1 MDLCSALA
9 SPRLCQLD
17 GETYWVRPL
26 RLADYALILAWLDDV
41 LPGKTERTTP
51 PLLGSDES
59 QDALSSAN
67 GWELLVWLG
76 LRADGATW
84 NEAAA
89 LAREATDVERIR
101 FHDALFT
108 RRRTKQP
115 RPGGED
121 LAEAW
126 CGPMMTAMCE
136 RFGMTLE
143 DIAAL
148 TLDQVECLNSDGLES
163 EDPRRVS
170 HEELARFDVLAKA
183 NREAKERQPDQ
194 PSGFE
199 VAIDEAVARFEAAKA
214 AEVKTNEPRSCS

>member
-26 RLADYALILAWLDDV
+26 RLGDYALILAWLDDV
-41 LPGKTERTTP
+41 LPGKPERTTP
-51 PLLGSDES
+51 PLLGDDKS
-59 QDALSSAN
+59 QTALSGPK

-76 LRADGATW
+76 LRADGTTW

-101 FHDALFT
+101 FIDAIYA
-108 RRRTKQP
+108 RRRTWK
-115 RPGGED
+115 PGPGSED
-121 LAEAW
+121 LGAVWA
-126 CGPMMTAMCE
+126 GPIFAGTSESEGMCE
-136 RFGMTLE
+136 RLGMTLE

-148 TLDQVECLNSDGLES
+148 TLDQIDCLQGCGCPD
-163 EDPRRVS
+163 EDPQRVT
-170 HEELARFDVLAKA
+170 HEELARFDALARA

-194 PSGFE
+194 LSGFE
-199 VAIDEAVARFEAAKA
+199 TAIDEAVARFEAAKA
-214 AEVKTNEPRSCS
+214 AEVTE

>member
-9 SPRLCQLD
+9 PPRLCQLD
-17 GETYWVRPL
+17 GETYWVKPL
-26 RLADYALILAWLDDV
+26 TLGDYALILAWLDDV
-41 LPGKTERTTP
+41 LPGKPERTTP
-51 PLLGSDES
+51 PLLGAEES
-59 QDALSSAN
+59 QTALSSAK

-76 LRADGATW
+76 LRRDGTTW

-126 CGPMMTAMCE
+126 VGPMMTAMCE

-143 DIAAL
+143 GIADL
-148 TLDQVECLNSDGLES
+148 SLDQVECLNSDGEET

-170 HEELARFDVLAKA
+170 HEELARFDALAKM

-194 PSGFE
+194 PTGFE

-214 AEVKTNEPRSCS
+214 EEMTK

>member
-51 PLLGSDES
+51 PLLGDDKS
-59 QDALSSAN
+59 QAALSSAK

-76 LRADGATW
+76 LRADGTTW
-84 NEAAA
+84 NEAKAIA
-89 LAREATDVERIR
+89 FEATVEER
-101 FHDALFT
+101 FIFHGALFA

-115 RPGGED
+115 GPGGED

-126 CGPMMTAMCE
+126 VGPMLSGTAESQGMCE

-143 DIAAL
+143 DIAQL
-148 TLDQVECLNSDGLES
+148 TLDQVECLNSNGLES

-170 HEELARFDVLAKA
+170 HKELARFDALAKA

-214 AEVKTNEPRSCS
+214 AEVAE

>member
-59 QDALSSAN
+59 QTALSSAK

-76 LRADGATW
+76 LRGDGVTW

-89 LAREATDVERIR
+89 IARESYGKPHLITAQERIR
-101 FHDALFT
+101 FHDALFA
-108 RRRTKQP
+108 RRRTKQS
-115 RPGGED
+115 RSDGED

-126 CGPMMTAMCE
+126 VGPMMTAMCE

-170 HEELARFDVLAKA
+170 HEELARFDALAKA
-183 NREAKERQPDQ
+183 NREAKERKPNQPT
-194 PSGFE
+194 GFE

-214 AEVKTNEPRSCS
+214 AEVTK

>member
-26 RLADYALILAWLDDV
+26 RLGDYALILAWLDDV

-51 PLLGSDES
+51 PLLGDDKS
-59 QDALSSAN
+59 QAALSSAK

-76 LRADGATW
+76 LRADGTTW
-84 NEAAA
+84 NEAKAIA
-89 LAREATDVERIR
+89 FEATAEERFI
-101 FHDALFT
+101 FHGALFA

-115 RPGGED
+115 GPGGED

-126 CGPMMTAMCE
+126 VGPMMTAMCE
-136 RFGMTLE
+136 RFGMSLE
-143 DIAAL
+143 SIAAL
-148 TLDQVECLNSDGLES
+148 TLDQVECLNSDGSEG

-170 HEELARFDVLAKA
+170 HEELARFDALAKA

-214 AEVKTNEPRSCS
+214 AEVTG